1 MDPKEP
7 TCITCGLATG
17 EAPRLNRLDN
27 GAVCPTC
34 RDRLLDLL
42 PPLFP
47 GGERLA
53 AGPGADA
60 PAEEE
65 EGVEGR
71 GAAQGAGKPKLVPVR
86 GPRSTRSRSKRG

>member
-7 TCITCGLATG
+7 TCITCGLGAG
-17 EAPRLNRLDN
+17 EAPRLNRLEN

-42 PPLFP
+42 PPIFP
-47 GGERLA
+47 GGERVPSEV
-53 AGPGADA
+53 GGS
-60 PAEEE
+60 AEEQ
-65 EGVEGR
+65 
-71 GAAQGAGKPKLVPVR
+71 GAAQAGAKPKLAPVR